1 MATLNEMSQSTT
13 GRALLA
19 AALLALPACRK
30 VPPEHGIVIT
40 NPLPAAA
47 LAIRD
52 SRGGLFD
59 LAAQKGK
66 PVLLYFGY
74 THCPDVCPQTLADFA
89 RARRLAGG
97 AAAGV
102 SLVFVSV
109 DPERDT
115 PAVAESY
122 ARQFDSTFVGL
133 APSRVQLDTI
143 KNAWGFAVE
152 RDSMPGMKA
161 DEYGVTHPAG
171 VFFIDRD
178 GKVEFIFAPGTK
190 PPDIATDLRRLL

>member
-1 MATLNEMSQSTT
+1 MSQSTT

-19 AALLALPACRK
+19 AALFALAGCKK
-30 VPPEHGIVIT
+30 VPPEHGMILA

-52 SRGGLFD
+52 SRGALFD

-102 SLVFVSV
+102 SFVFVSV
-109 DPERDT
+109 DPDRDT
-115 PAVAESY
+115 PAIAESY
-122 ARQFDSTFVGL
+122 ARQFDSTFVGVV
-133 APSRVQLDTI
+133 PSKSELDTI
-143 KNAWGFAVE
+143 KTAWGFAVE

-178 GKVEFIFAPGTK
+178 GKVAFIFAPGTK
-190 PPDIATDLRRLL
+190 PQDIATDLRRLL

>member
-1 MATLNEMSQSTT
+1 MSQSTI
-13 GRALLA
+13 RCALLA
-19 AALLALPACRK
+19 AALLAPSACKK
-30 VPPEHGIVIT
+30 VPPEHGMIIT
-40 NPLPAAA
+40 SPLPAAP
-47 LAIRD
+47 LAIPD
-52 SRGGLFD
+52 SRGRLFD

-102 SLVFVSV
+102 PFVFVTV
-109 DPERDT
+109 DPDRDT

-133 APSRVQLDTI
+133 APSKSQLDTI
-143 KNAWGFAVE
+143 KAVWGFAVE

-190 PPDIATDLRRLL
+190 PQDIATDLRRLL